1 MNNHKLHETK
11 LLSAETFA
19 ARKPRVENEI
29 LSISQSNIEFYL
41 LSFGLLLR
49 IVTMDTMV
57 LVL

>member
-29 LSISQSNIEFYL
+29 LSSYIQLNQTQNFIFSLLVFY
-41 LSFGLLLR
+41 
-49 IVTMDTMV
+49 
-57 LVL
+57 